1 MQQGNLNVNWNT
13 NSSFLVYIQNDD
25 IFSYDGQK
33 IGVVNKKYNDVEQGL
48 IKCKEKLIELGVI
61 KVPKTQEEIIKE
73 QSEMIEKQNQAIN
86 QMLARIE
93 ELSHEY
99 RTTKGNNELSTGE
112 LKRES
117 DTSIEQGIGDNR
129 PNADKNKRGR
139 SKSVSTDK

>member
-25 IFSYDGQK
+25 IFSYERQK

-73 QSEMIEKQNQAIN
+73 QSEMIEKQQALLNDLI
-86 QMLARIE
+86 
-93 ELSHEY
+93 
-99 RTTKGNNELSTGE
+99 TKIGGKNGFNTISL
-112 LKRES
+112 ES
-117 DTSIEQGIGDNR
+117 DTEGKTTTSKGNGNKSDK
-129 PNADKNKRGR
+129 KNK
-139 SKSVSTDK
+139 SATD

>member
-48 IKCKEKLIELGVI
+48 IKCKEKLIELGII

-73 QSEMIEKQNQAIN
+73 QSEMIEKQQALLNDLITKIGGKDGFN
-86 QMLARIE
+86 TISLE
-93 ELSHEY
+93 SS
-99 RTTKGNNELSTGE
+99 TKGKTTTSKGNGD
-112 LKRES
+112 KS
-117 DTSIEQGIGDNR
+117 DK
-129 PNADKNKRGR
+129 KNK
-139 SKSVSTDK
+139 SATD

>member
-33 IGVVNKKYNDVEQGL
+33 IGVVNKKYNDIEQGL

-73 QSEMIEKQNQAIN
+73 QSEMIEKQQALLDDLITK
-86 QMLARIE
+86 IGGKDGFDTISFE
-93 ELSHEY
+93 PD
-99 RTTKGNNELSTGE
+99 TKGKTTTSKGNGD
-112 LKRES
+112 KS
-117 DTSIEQGIGDNR
+117 DK
-129 PNADKNKRGR
+129 KNK
-139 SKSVSTDK
+139 SATD

>member
-73 QSEMIEKQNQAIN
+73 QSEMIEKQQTLLKDLITKIGGKNGFNTIS
-86 QMLARIE
+86 LE
-93 ELSHEY
+93 SGTEGK
-99 RTTKGNNELSTGE
+99 TTTSKGNGN
-112 LKRES
+112 KF
-117 DTSIEQGIGDNR
+117 DK
-129 PNADKNKRGR
+129 KNK
-139 SKSVSTDK
+139 SATD

>member
-73 QSEMIEKQNQAIN
+73 QSEMIEKQQALLNDLITKIGGKDGFN
-86 QMLARIE
+86 TISLE
-93 ELSHEY
+93 SG
-99 RTTKGNNELSTGE
+99 TKGKTTASKGNGD
-112 LKRES
+112 KS
-117 DTSIEQGIGDNR
+117 DK
-129 PNADKNKRGR
+129 KNK
-139 SKSVSTDK
+139 SATD

>member
-73 QSEMIEKQNQAIN
+73 QSEMIEKQQALLNDLIIKIGGKN
-86 QMLARIE
+86 GFNTISL
-93 ELSHEY
+93 
-99 RTTKGNNELSTGE
+99 
-112 LKRES
+112 ES
-117 DTSIEQGIGDNR
+117 DTEGKTSTSKGNGDKS
-129 PNADKNKRGR
+129 DKKNK
-139 SKSVSTDK
+139 SATD

>member
-73 QSEMIEKQNQAIN
+73 QSEMIEKQHALLNDLI
-86 QMLARIE
+86 
-93 ELSHEY
+93 
-99 RTTKGNNELSTGE
+99 TKIGDKDGFNTISL
-112 LKRES
+112 ES
-117 DTSIEQGIGDNR
+117 DTKRKTTTSKGNGDKS
-129 PNADKNKRGR
+129 DKKNK
-139 SKSVSTDK
+139 SATD